1 MEGISIKT
9 LYFQVFQSIIIFL
22 YLFDNQTSWMII
34 ISSGFGIILE
44 LWKIQKA
51 SKVVRIE
58 KFPYFTLEDKDSYV
72 GDTKEYD
79 EIAMK
84 YMSYATVPII
94 LGYTVYSILYN

>member
-1 MEGISIKT
+1 
-9 LYFQVFQSIIIFL
+9 
-22 YLFDNQTSWMII
+22 MII

-51 SKVVRIE
+51 SKVKRIDQ
-58 KFPYFTLEDKDSYV
+58 FPYFTLEDKESYV
-72 GDTKEYD
+72 DSDTKEYD

-94 LGYTVYSILYN
+94 LGYAVYSIFYN